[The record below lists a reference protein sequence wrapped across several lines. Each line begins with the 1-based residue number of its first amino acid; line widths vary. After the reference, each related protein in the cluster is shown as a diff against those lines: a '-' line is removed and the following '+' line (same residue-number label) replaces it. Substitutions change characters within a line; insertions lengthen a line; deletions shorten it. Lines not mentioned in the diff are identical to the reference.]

1 MHDRNALR
9 PAGHH
14 APGYQ
19 PVGPQRFRGPVDSG
33 LAGTGLVAD
42 DLYLM
47 AHHDVSGRAL
57 LQPRPLGIGLGGAL
71 LAELMLG
78 GGITLRPDGAVLA
91 GRTWPGEDLARQV
104 RDQVATEQEPRPVRE
119 WLLFLARNAAQDVAG
134 RLERA
139 GYLTRVRSW
148 VPWRPARC
156 VPVDSDWA
164 LASLL
169 RVRSALD
176 PARPFAAHEAALAG
190 LAVASGLGFRLDQ
203 YLPPAGRSPQE
214 AVALLGPDLHELI
227 GQTQAAVGS
236 ALLSHRT

>member
-14 APGYQ
+14 ASGYQ
-19 PVGPQRFRGPVDSG
+19 PSGPQRFRGPVNSG
-33 LAGTGLVAD
+33 LTGTGLVAD

-47 AHHDVSGRAL
+47 THHDVSGRPL
-57 LQPRPLGIGLGGAL
+57 LHPRPLGIGLGGAL
-71 LAELMLG
+71 LTELILG
-78 GGITLRPDGAVLA
+78 GGIALRYDGAVLA
-91 GRTWPGEDLARQV
+91 GRTKPGEDLARQL
-104 RDQVATEQEPRPVRE
+104 RDQVASEQEPRPVRE

-148 VPWRPARC
+148 MPGRPARF
-156 VPVDSDWA
+156 VPADSDWA
-164 LASLL
+164 FASLL

-176 PARPFAAHEAALAG
+176 LGRPFAAHEAALAG

-203 YLPPAGRSPQE
+203 YLTPAGRSIEE
-214 AVALLGPDLHELI
+214 AVALLGPDLRELI
-227 GQTQAAVGS
+227 GQTQAAVDG